1 MACEVLAGKTLAE
14 LGVPDEPRLRGHF
27 VKEVVLPFAKFPDEP
42 AILGPEMHSTGEV
55 MGMDDSFGMAFAKA
69 QMAAGNDLPLRG
81 SVFVSVNDRDKANL
95 APIARELSEL
105 GFHLLGTRGTAA
117 YLRERGLQVQ
127 TVLKAWEGRP
137 NVVDH
142 IINGDVDLMINT
154 PLGGRSFD
162 DERRLRQ
169 AAISHGVP
177 VLTTLSGAR
186 AAAQAIAARL
196 AGRLSVKSLQEHWST
211 PEV

>member
-1 MACEVLAGKTLAE
+1 M
-14 LGVPDEPRLRGHF
+14 R
-27 VKEVVLPFAKFPDEP
+27 
-42 AILGPEMHSTGEV
+42 STGEV

-69 QMAAGNDLPLRG
+69 QMAAGNDLPLSG
-81 SVFVSVNDRDKANL
+81 SIFMSVNDRDKANL
-95 APIARELSEL
+95 APIAQELSRL
-105 GFHLLGTRGTAA
+105 GFRLLATRGTAT
-117 YLRERGLQVQ
+117 YLRAQGLAVQ
-127 TVLKAWEGRP
+127 TVRKAWEGRP

-142 IINGDVDLMINT
+142 IFNGEVDLLINT

-186 AAAQAIAARL
+186 AATRAIAARL
-196 AGRLSVKSLQEHWST
+196 AGPLGVKSLQEHWKT
-211 PEV
+211 REE

>member
-1 MACEVLAGKTLAE
+1 
-14 LGVPDEPRLRGHF
+14 VPDEPRLRGHF